1 MKPITLTAEDIAIA
15 RMAFDNYLQQLRTP
29 GDSID
34 FKFKYDKKTTLPARL
49 QKATVILSAKA
60 YLKMKQLV
68 ASSNKELAWHGL
80 VTKRPNSLFIVS
92 DILCYPQKATAATV
106 ESNDD
111 AYPQWLMGLSDEEIN
126 TLRFQGHSHVNF
138 GVTPSATDT
147 QNWDTFLNNI
157 GPKDFYIF
165 CIINKSGDS
174 HWVIYDKE
182 LGVVYEKTDIDV
194 KVYLGGGVYLEDWA
208 TTQIKTQITDR
219 VTVTTQPNMV
229 SSYMQESIFKNQPVK
244 IVDENLYEPVGMTE
258 NGLDVYKDSRGLYVY
273 DDYLHKDYLS
283 KKEIKTQVAL
293 YADRKG

>member
-15 RMAFDNYLQQLRTP
+15 RKAFDNYLQQLRTP

-111 AYPQWLMGLSDEEIN
+111 AYPQWPA
-126 TLRFQGHSHVNF
+126 H
-138 GVTPSATDT
+138 
-147 QNWDTFLNNI
+147 
-157 GPKDFYIF
+157 
-165 CIINKSGDS
+165 
-174 HWVIYDKE
+174 HW
-182 LGVVYEKTDIDV
+182 
-194 KVYLGGGVYLEDWA
+194 
-208 TTQIKTQITDR
+208 
-219 VTVTTQPNMV
+219 
-229 SSYMQESIFKNQPVK
+229 
-244 IVDENLYEPVGMTE
+244 
-258 NGLDVYKDSRGLYVY
+258 
-273 DDYLHKDYLS
+273 
-283 KKEIKTQVAL
+283 
-293 YADRKG
+293 

>member
-1 MKPITLTAEDIAIA
+1 
-15 RMAFDNYLQQLRTP
+15 MAFDNYLQQLRTP

-49 QKATVILSAKA
+49 QRATVILSAKA

-111 AYPQWLMGLSDEEIN
+111 AYPQWLMSLSDTEIN

-165 CIINKSGDS
+165 
-174 HWVIYDKE
+174 
-182 LGVVYEKTDIDV
+182 
-194 KVYLGGGVYLEDWA
+194 
-208 TTQIKTQITDR
+208 
-219 VTVTTQPNMV
+219 
-229 SSYMQESIFKNQPVK
+229 
-244 IVDENLYEPVGMTE
+244 
-258 NGLDVYKDSRGLYVY
+258 
-273 DDYLHKDYLS
+273 
-283 KKEIKTQVAL
+283 
-293 YADRKG
+293 